1 MLVSSKIS
9 CWNSLRPALGVA
21 LLLVLDAE
29 DEEEDES
36 AVDMVVGV
44 QVALEAALV
53 VSVGAVAIV
62 DDCEL
67 VVGVEG
73 VVGVEDV
80 IGVDDVDDVVG
91 SNSTVGGVVGVEGA
105 VEVGWM
111 VWPSVSITTV
121 VGGSVLM
128 VVSYSEVTM
137 FQEVCHLVMVA
148 AWAEAA
154 KRRVANFIT
163 IDGSW
168 ERSVGVEVGKSRR
181 NWSFYSGTG
190 WLSWPCQEQEA
201 NQIWCGFL
209 HPHQR

>member
-73 VVGVEDV
+73 
-80 IGVDDVDDVVG
+80 
-91 SNSTVGGVVGVEGA
+91 A

-128 VVSYSEVTM
+128 VVVSYSEVTM

-163 IDGSW
+163 IDSSW
-168 ERSVGVEVGKSRR
+168 ERSVGVEVGNSRR